1 VPLTIH
7 LRGDVGLTRA
17 ARIAA
22 LEELLTHMGSRP
34 GVRFMTGSQIAAL
47 ALASGLTPE
56 SDPIDAHR
64 ETLRVTPYR
73 GELSVKPL

>member
-1 VPLTIH
+1 
-7 LRGDVGLTRA
+7 
-17 ARIAA
+17 
-22 LEELLTHMGSRP
+22 
-34 GVRFMTGSQIAAL
+34 MTGSQIAAL

-73 GELSVKPL
+73 GELAVKPL